1 MKTEQDFLIKEIFNN
16 IKNNIIHDN
25 FFPWFLKEKLN
36 ENQENSALD
45 SYFTHSFYLNNNI
58 NSDKFNLIKPLIDKL
73 KAKAL
78 LRVVANFYYR
88 TDKIV
93 EHPMHCDYQFPHKG
107 ALLSLNTCDG
117 FTILEDGTRVP
128 SVENQLLHL
137 ATDKPHASTS
147 TTNAKG
153 RFNIIVNYF

>member
-1 MKTEQDFLIKEIFNN
+1 MKTEQNFLMPEIFNN
-16 IKNNIIHDN
+16 IRDNIIHDS
-25 FFPWFLKEKLN
+25 FFPWFLKHKLN
-36 ENQENSALD
+36 DNQKDSDLDTYLTHTFYTDHNVNSER
-45 SYFTHSFYLNNNI
+45 
-58 NSDKFNLIKPLIDKL
+58 FNLVVPLLNKL

-78 LRVVANFYYR
+78 IRVVANFYYR

-93 EHPMHCDYQFPHKG
+93 EHAMHCDYPFPHKG

-117 FTILEDGTRVP
+117 ATILEDGTRIS

>member
-58 NSDKFNLIKPLIDKL
+58 NSDKFNLIKPLIEKL

>member
-1 MKTEQDFLIKEIFNN
+1 MLPKYWTK
-16 IKNNIIHDN
+16 
-25 FFPWFLKEKLN
+25 
-36 ENQENSALD
+36 ENSALD
-45 SYFTHSFYLNNNI
+45 SYFTHTFYLNHNI
-58 NSDKFNLIKPLIDKL
+58 NSEKFNLILPLLNKL

-107 ALLSLNTCDG
+107 ALFSLNTCDG
-117 FTILEDGTRVP
+117 VTILEDGTRVS

>member
-117 FTILEDGTRVP
+117 FTILEDGT
-128 SVENQLLHL
+128 
-137 ATDKPHASTS
+137 
-147 TTNAKG
+147 
-153 RFNIIVNYF
+153 

>member
-1 MKTEQDFLIKEIFNN
+1 MKTEQDFLMKEIFNN

-45 SYFTHSFYLNNNI
+45 SYFTHTFYLNNNI

>member
-1 MKTEQDFLIKEIFNN
+1 MKTEQDFLMKEIFNN

>member
-1 MKTEQDFLIKEIFNN
+1 MKTEQDFLMKEIFNN

-117 FTILEDGTRVP
+117 FTILEDGTRVS

>member
-1 MKTEQDFLIKEIFNN
+1 MKTEQDFLMKEIFNN

-58 NSDKFNLIKPLIDKL
+58 NSDKFNLIKPLIEKL